1 MSSFAFTTLTN
12 SPDNAQYES
21 ACLGVDAD
29 NNLTENDIGKAVK
42 LATSNNYVVSTTDD
56 EIEAILVALEPVT
69 YNDGFSF
76 GTIQRR
82 GRAEAVVGTSEA
94 GTVAIG
100 ELVLVDDQA
109 AVGTAGGLVVY
120 PGAPSQFLWRIIRI
134 ISGTGAAGDDV
145 LIERC

>member
-1 MSSFAFTTLTN
+1 MSTFVFTTLTN
-12 SPDNAQYES
+12 SPDSAQYES

-29 NNLTENDIGKAVK
+29 NNLTENDIGKAVI
-42 LATSNNYVVSTTDD
+42 LAASNNYVVGTTDD
-56 EIEAILVALEPVT
+56 EIEAILVSLEPVT

-82 GRAEAVVGTSEA
+82 GRAEATVGTSEV

-100 ELVLVDDQA
+100 ELVVVDDQA

-120 PGAPSQFLWRIIRI
+120 PGAPTMFLWRVIRI
-134 ISGTGAAGDDV
+134 VSGTGAAGDTV
-145 LIERC
+145 LIERV